1 VEQELRSLREMQV
14 AVAQTSREQELIN
27 EIEHMR
33 EQNERQVQLIHKLL
47 GQPKTPRSEKN

>member
-14 AVAQTSREQELIN
+14 AVAHTSRERELID

-47 GQPKTPRSEKN
+47 GQPKTPRS